1 MAVLGNLPTDGCCQ
15 SEPRVFYFQRMV
27 RIFPITCGGSQR
39 EGLLRGERAF
49 SLIELLVVLNIIA
62 YLVWFSAPAL
72 FSILTGQGVS
82 EAAYDLSAAVEQAR
96 NEAVTRRTY
105 VWLAMQ
111 EEVRDGNLGLRIGAV
126 RSKDGKANTS
136 ASNLVPIGKPLL
148 ISHVG
153 LVEIG
158 LPLTNTVFTT
168 APTNGAVDLT
178 VALGGARFQIGK
190 VSFDQGR
197 SVTFMP
203 RGEATTNPVPTSSSG
218 FDPLMLLSLRQTHG
232 TKLKAGNDISVAID
246 GSVGTPVI
254 YRNR

>member
-1 MAVLGNLPTDGCCQ
+1 MLRDLPVNDCCQ
-15 SEPRVFYFQRMV
+15 SAPPVFYCIRMV
-27 RIFPITCGGSQR
+27 RIFPMMSVGDRRGK
-39 EGLLRGERAF
+39 LLRSRRAF

-62 YLVWFSAPAL
+62 YLVWFTAPAL

-82 EAAYDLSAAVEQAR
+82 EAAYDVSAAVEQAR
-96 NEAVTRRTY
+96 NEAVSRRTY

-136 ASNLVPIGKPLL
+136 ASNLIPIGKPLL
-148 ISHVG
+148 VSHVG

-158 LPLTNTVFTT
+158 LPGTNNVFTT

-197 SVTFMP
+197 TVTFMP
-203 RGEATTNPVPTSSSG
+203 RGEATTNAAPTASSG

-232 TKLKAGNDISVAID
+232 TKRATGNDISVAID

>member
-1 MAVLGNLPTDGCCQ
+1 MVY
-15 SEPRVFYFQRMV
+15 SIRMG
-27 RIFPITCGGSQR
+27 RLFSMTCGCDQSGLDSGASVFR
-39 EGLLRGERAF
+39 ECRGF
-49 SLIELLVVLNIIA
+49 SLIELLVVLNIVA

-72 FSILTGQGVS
+72 FSILAGEGVS
-82 EAAYDLSAAVEQAR
+82 EAAYDFTAAVEQAR

-126 RSKDGKANTS
+126 RSKDGKANTN
-136 ASNLVPIGKPLL
+136 ASNLVPLGKPLL

-153 LVEIG
+153 LMDIG
-158 LPLTNTVFTT
+158 LPGANSFFTT

-178 VALGGARFQIGK
+178 DALGGIRFQIGK

-197 SVTFMP
+197 TITFMP
-203 RGEATTNPVPTSSSG
+203 KGEATTNPVPTAASG
-218 FDPLMLLSLRQTHG
+218 FDPLMLLSLRQTRG
-232 TKLKAGNDISVAID
+232 TKLFPGNDVTVAVD
-246 GSVGTPVI
+246 GSVGTPAI

>member
-1 MAVLGNLPTDGCCQ
+1 M
-15 SEPRVFYFQRMV
+15 FYCSTMV
-27 RIFPITCGGSQR
+27 RLFPMTCRGDQGRGSGDQR
-39 EGLLRGERAF
+39 LRVSGDCRAF

-62 YLVWFSAPAL
+62 YLVWFTAPAL

-82 EAAYDLSAAVEQAR
+82 EAAYDVSAAVEQAR
-96 NEAVTRRTY
+96 NEAVTRNTY

-126 RSKDGKANTS
+126 RSKNGKANTN
-136 ASNLVPIGKPLL
+136 ASNLLPIGKSLL

-153 LVEIG
+153 MVEIG
-158 LPLTNTVFTT
+158 LPATNNIFTT
-168 APTNGAVDLT
+168 APTNGAVDLAD
-178 VALGGARFQIGK
+178 ALGGIRFQIGK

-197 SVTFMP
+197 TVTFMP
-203 RGEATTNPVPTSSSG
+203 KGEATTNPVPTAASG

-232 TKLKAGNDISVAID
+232 TNLSSGNDITVAID

>member
-1 MAVLGNLPTDGCCQ
+1 M
-15 SEPRVFYFQRMV
+15 
-27 RIFPITCGGSQR
+27 TCGGDR
-39 EGLLRGERAF
+39 RGNFLSGCRAF
-49 SLIELLVVLNIIA
+49 SLIELLVVLNIVA
-62 YLVWFSAPAL
+62 YLVWFTAPAL

-82 EAAYDLSAAVEQAR
+82 EAAYDVSAAVEQAR
-96 NEAVTRRTY
+96 NEAVSRRTY

-126 RSKDGKANTS
+126 RSKDGKANTN
-136 ASNLVPIGKPLL
+136 ASNLAPIGKPLL
-148 ISHVG
+148 VSHVG
-153 LVEIG
+153 LVEIA
-158 LPLTNTVFTT
+158 PTNNISTT

-178 VALGGARFQIGK
+178 DALGGARFQIGK

-197 SVTFMP
+197 TVTFMP
-203 RGEATTNPVPTSSSG
+203 RGEATTNPVPTASSG

-232 TKLKAGNDISVAID
+232 TKRTTGNDISVAID

>member
-1 MAVLGNLPTDGCCQ
+1 
-15 SEPRVFYFQRMV
+15 MV
-27 RIFPITCGGSQR
+27 RIFPIKCGGAQR
-39 EGLLRGERAF
+39 TSALRDCRAF
-49 SLIELLVVLNIIA
+49 SLIELLVVLNIMA
-62 YLVWFSAPAL
+62 YLVWFAAPAL

-82 EAAYDLSAAVEQAR
+82 EAAYDFSSAVEQAR

-111 EEVRDGNLGLRIGAV
+111 EEVREGNLGLRIGAV
-126 RSKDGKANTS
+126 RSKDGKANTNS
-136 ASNLVPIGKPLL
+136 SNLVPIGKPLL

-153 LVEIG
+153 LIEIG
-158 LPLTNTVFTT
+158 LPSTNVVFTT

-178 VALGGARFQIGK
+178 DALGGVRFQIGK

-197 SVTFMP
+197 TITFMP
-203 RGEATTNPVPTSSSG
+203 MGEATTNPVPSSSSG
-218 FDPLMLLSLRQTHG
+218 FDPLMLLSLRQTYG
-232 TKLKAGNDISVAID
+232 TKLKQGNDISVAID

>member
-1 MAVLGNLPTDGCCQ
+1 M
-15 SEPRVFYFQRMV
+15 
-27 RIFPITCGGSQR
+27 TCGGDR
-39 EGLLRGERAF
+39 RGKFLSGCRAF
-49 SLIELLVVLNIIA
+49 SLIELLVVLNIVA
-62 YLVWFSAPAL
+62 YLVWFTAPAL

-82 EAAYDLSAAVEQAR
+82 EAAYDVSAAVEQAR
-96 NEAVTRRTY
+96 NEAVSRRTY

-126 RSKDGKANTS
+126 RSKDGKANTN
-136 ASNLVPIGKPLL
+136 ASNLAPIGKPLL
-148 ISHVG
+148 VSHVG
-153 LVEIG
+153 LVEIA
-158 LPLTNTVFTT
+158 PTNNISTT

-178 VALGGARFQIGK
+178 DALGGARFQIGK

-197 SVTFMP
+197 TVTFMP
-203 RGEATTNPVPTSSSG
+203 RGEATTNPVPTASSG

-232 TKLKAGNDISVAID
+232 TKRTTGNDISVAID